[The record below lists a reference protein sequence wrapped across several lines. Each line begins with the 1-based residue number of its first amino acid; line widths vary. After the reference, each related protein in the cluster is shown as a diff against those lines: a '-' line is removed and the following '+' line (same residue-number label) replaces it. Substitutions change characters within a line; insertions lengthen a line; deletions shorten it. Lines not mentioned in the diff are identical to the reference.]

1 MIDAGE
7 IITTVLG
14 FTAAGLVM
22 MLISFYTIKYFV
34 RMIMAEIFI
43 TLKERVISDSRDKEL
58 KKHRN
63 GFTKK

>member
-1 MIDAGE
+1 MIDIAE

-22 MLISFYTIKYFV
+22 MAIGFFTIKYFV

-43 TLKERVISDSRDKEL
+43 TLKERVIRESKYKDKD
-58 KKHRN
+58 KRK
-63 GFTKK
+63 